1 MSKSSILSAIKRKTT
16 EALKNFVHV
25 EGQSIMKQV
34 AAVGAKEAGVTDVH
48 NDKFNGEL
56 GGAYFSVLTP
66 TVKEDHWFVKKSALL
81 EYIIVRT
88 YIQVTLLRR
97 RLWRRSILCRCRR
110 SLGMGLKTAVK
121 PAVPS
126 RRATKNKLAIKHL
139 DPVVFCDNV
148 I

>member
-56 GGAYFSVLTP
+56 RGAYFSVLTP

-88 YIQVTLLRR
+88 YPSDVTKKETMETVY
-97 RLWRRSILCRCRR
+97 SVQ
-110 SLGMGLKTAVK
+110 MPQK
-121 PAVPS
+121 PRDGFEDGGEAGS
-126 RRATKNKLAIKHL
+126 SKSTSSKK
-139 DPVVFCDNV
+139 
-148 I
+148 